1 MLAGVGSVV
10 RAHGLVVDLGVDQW
24 PQTVISVCEIRTRGE
39 CSRAGKNGFANKR
52 AVGVPVEVGQ
62 LRIK

>member
-10 RAHGLVVDLGVDQW
+10 RAHGRVVALGVDQW
-24 PQTVISVCEIRTRGE
+24 PQTVIPVCEIRTLGE
-39 CSRAGKNGFANKR
+39 FSRAGKNCFANKR

-62 LRIK
+62 LCIK